1 MRGFVYTAR
10 DVAGNVLYVGTTRD
24 VPGRMNAHR
33 RRSTWWSL
41 HATIEVEEFATLE
54 EAAAA
59 ENDGIC
65 RHDPPYN
72 VAGGHRVPGACAG
85 RRCRRVQAERT
96 RWESLR
102 ARGATRSRQCALP
115 LQEWDRAC
123 GRTHFL
129 AQGPSWMTFE
139 LALEDAVE
147 VPVAASVEESIV
159 ESAEPAPIEP
169 EPLGRELADSE
180 EVERES
186 IGPRSGEAESGG
198 PDLSASIVTG
208 IPAPAHP
215 VKPPRRGTGRSRARI
230 LRAPRCARRGPPP
243 GRDGCRRLPV
253 LPARVPDLGWPP

>member
-33 RRSTWWSL
+33 PRSTWWPL

-85 RRCRRVQAERT
+85 RRCRRVQEERT

-102 ARGATRSRQCALP
+102 ARRATRSRQCALP

-139 LALEDAVE
+139 LALEDPVE
-147 VPVAASVEESIV
+147 VPVTASVEESIV

-215 VKPPRRGTGRSRARI
+215 VKPPRRGTGRSRAGS
-230 LRAPRCARRGPPP
+230 CARRGVR
-243 GRDGCRRLPV
+243 GE
-253 LPARVPDLGWPP
+253 ARPLGVTGADAYPFSPRGSPT